1 LPTLSSA
8 PDTAHDIKRK
18 QKLAEIR
25 AAAAEKTLKP
35 GPVLDAYKAQKEMA
49 SQALANSDV
58 KVISSQK
65 STFRSLLASPD
76 ASCQYEISDKED
88 TDSESESDDDCNKN
102 SKKIPAWAGSQKLQ
116 EKLKKQ
122 LQPGGIDP
130 DEIFGEVETCDLV
143 AIFDN
148 PRTRFKKRTSS
159 GNWGKDRATMAEK
172 LAYKRRMQYSTVTIA

>member
-1 LPTLSSA
+1 M
-8 PDTAHDIKRK
+8 KRR

-35 GPVLDAYKAQKEMA
+35 GPVLDSYKAQKDLVPKSLLHSA
-49 SQALANSDV
+49 V
-58 KVISSQK
+58 KVTTATSTPSSN
-65 STFRSLLASPD
+65 FRSIIASPD

-88 TDSESESDDDCNKN
+88 TDSESESDDEDRI
-102 SKKIPAWAGSQKLQ
+102 SKKIPTWAGPQKLQ
-116 EKLKKQ
+116 EKLRKQ
-122 LQPGGIDP
+122 LQPGGLDP

-159 GNWGKDRATMAEK
+159 GNWGKDRATTAEK
-172 LAYKRRMQYSTVTIA
+172 LAYKRRMQYNTATTTIA